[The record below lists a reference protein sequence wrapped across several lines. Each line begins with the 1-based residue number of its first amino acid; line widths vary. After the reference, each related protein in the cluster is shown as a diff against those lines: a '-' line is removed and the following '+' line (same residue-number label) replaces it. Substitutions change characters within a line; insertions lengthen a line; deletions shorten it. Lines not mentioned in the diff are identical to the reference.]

1 MLKLIIMAEVFE
13 GIGTML
19 GIIVLACFI
28 VLFAMIIDLISG
40 LYKAKQRKEIRSSWG
55 LKRSLTKFITYEGG
69 MLIAAGVDI
78 LMYLCHLPEIIQVE
92 SIKGVPLIT
101 CLLGIFLLIVEFIS
115 LKEKADEKTKT
126 EMSRVER
133 LAEKVMNRDE
143 FVEALKQA
151 IIESRKQGN
160 ESSN

>member
-1 MLKLIIMAEVFE
+1 MEEVFQ

-19 GIIVLACFI
+19 GIIVLACLI
-28 VLFAMIIDLISG
+28 VLFAMIIDLVSG

-55 LKRSLTKFITYEGG
+55 LKRTLTKFITYEGG
-69 MLIAAGVDI
+69 MMIAAGVDI
-78 LMYLCHLPEIIQVE
+78 LMFLCHLPDIIHVE
-92 SIKGVPLIT
+92 VIKGVPVIT

-115 LKEKADEKTKT
+115 LREKADEKTKT

-133 LAEKVMNRDE
+133 LAEKVMNKEE

-151 IIESRKQGN
+151 ILETRNK
-160 ESSN
+160 E